1 MTKNQPS
8 KQKKQTTHTSQGEGA
23 KERGC
28 APYRSLSL
36 SSHSLGPAGVLGF
49 TLASSSA
56 GSNFSSLLT
65 LLPGLQKMKSL
76 LS

>member
-1 MTKNQPS
+1 MKKKPS
-8 KQKKQTTHTSQGEGA
+8 KGKGA
-23 KERGC
+23 RGRGC
-28 APYRSLSL
+28 APYGSLCHL
-36 SSHSLGPAGVLGF
+36 TPWGPGGVLGF

>member
-1 MTKNQPS
+1 M
-8 KQKKQTTHTSQGEGA
+8 KKKPLKEKVQGEGDVHHM
-23 KERGC
+23 G
-28 APYRSLSL
+28 LSL
-36 SSHSLGPAGVLGF
+36 SSHSLGPGGVLGF

-65 LLPGLQKMKSL
+65 LLPGFQKMKSL